1 MVLNPYRK
9 NHSSQMTTKKRTERP
24 WESDDN
30 SKTNPAI
37 PITASVTVATVS
49 SNEDPFDC
57 GIDWDEA
64 ERVLD
69 AATSSSL
76 QPPTSTATSLV
87 SSTVATQ
94 KQPQRVAVTAPTGGC
109 SSEDSQEAQ
118 KNGGTGGLL
127 SSLRPEEWKKPVA
140 IKGPAVTSSNILS
153 STNRYNDPRQESLP
167 PPLQF
172 DPETVKPVQD
182 QYRTQLVNN
191 ADLTVPLLNGWKL
204 YAHQKRAILCGIL
217 MRRMILALDMVS
229 LAHAV
234 HFMQCFSKCPLNRC
248 CFLVLLGLGEDAHW
262 LRLGKGLLPHN
273 AGNQGAGYLS
283 GLSPTRMETNG

>member
-1 MVLNPYRK
+1 MVHNPYLK

-37 PITASVTVATVS
+37 PTTASVTVATVS

-69 AATSSSL
+69 AATSSSS
-76 QPPTSTATSLV
+76 QPPTSIATSL
-87 SSTVATQ
+87 SSTAYSTTQ
-94 KQPQRVAVTAPTGGC
+94 KQPQRVAVTAPPGGS
-109 SSEDSQEAQ
+109 SSEVTQESH
-118 KNGGTGGLL
+118 KNGATGGLL
-127 SSLRPEEWKKPVA
+127 ASLRPEEWKKPVA
-140 IKGPAVTSSNILS
+140 AKGPAVTSSN
-153 STNRYNDPRQESLP
+153 TNRYNDPRQASLP

-172 DPETVKPVQD
+172 DPESVKPVQD

-229 LAHAV
+229 LPHAV
-234 HFMQCFSKCPLNRC
+234 HCMQ
-248 CFLVLLGLGEDAHW
+248 
-262 LRLGKGLLPHN
+262 
-273 AGNQGAGYLS
+273 
-283 GLSPTRMETNG
+283 